1 MYDIGCGGRLIKS
14 WPVYSLVI
22 YPFTKAF
29 GMIQRTER
37 RHHPKSLTRP
47 GPAMLSTVESNRSQG
62 NDRRGG
68 FYAAE
73 WGGSGEH

>member
-29 GMIQRTER
+29 GMIQKTER
-37 RHHPKSLTRP
+37 RHHPKSLARP
-47 GPAMLSTVESNRSQG
+47 GPAIVENLWELSTSK
-62 NDRRGG
+62 RGI
-68 FYAAE
+68 AAE
-73 WGGSGEH
+73 ELLD